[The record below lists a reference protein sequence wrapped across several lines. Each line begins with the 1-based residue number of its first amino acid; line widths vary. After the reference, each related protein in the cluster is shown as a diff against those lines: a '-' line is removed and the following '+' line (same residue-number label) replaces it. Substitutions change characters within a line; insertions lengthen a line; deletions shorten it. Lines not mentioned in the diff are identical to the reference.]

1 MSSLTQNPFCQPAFG
16 QEFTNPL
23 NAEPKH
29 PQPLPKPML
38 QNAAREDIQIP
49 EEVIKKFAADFD
61 HLSERCT
68 QRIRVRQ
75 WLGRGRSDARYAH
88 FGRVFH
94 LHHGNV
100 EESLTSLYKDVGRW
114 PYIDLKHTQVGDGA
128 KVFKDTTAY
137 ITKCILEGS
146 TDVADMRE
154 KHSEFLQAVQD
165 YMDNWDAIICR
176 RLCL

>member
-1 MSSLTQNPFCQPAFG
+1 
-16 QEFTNPL
+16 
-23 NAEPKH
+23 
-29 PQPLPKPML
+29 ML
-38 QNAAREDIQIP
+38 QNAVREEDIQTP

-94 LHHGNV
+94 LHHGDV
-100 EESLTSLYKDVGRW
+100 EESLNSLYKGVGRW
-114 PYIDLKHTQVGDGA
+114 PCIDLKYSQVGDGA

-137 ITKCILEGS
+137 ITKGILEGL

-176 RLCL
+176 RLSVMELSESAISVSGSVMGLPGSALGLSAEGGGQKPV